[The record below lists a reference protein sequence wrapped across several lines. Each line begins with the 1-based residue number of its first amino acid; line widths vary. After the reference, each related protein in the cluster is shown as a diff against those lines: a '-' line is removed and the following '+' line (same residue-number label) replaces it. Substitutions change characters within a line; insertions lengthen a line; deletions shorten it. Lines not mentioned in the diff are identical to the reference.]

1 MHTDCSTQVTFVFG
15 SLLGQDVTLEGL
27 AAFNGTAWTN
37 AKSLFRAALGLHFG
51 HCDAPYFLSREV
63 TANSLQAC
71 RPRAL
76 SDWNALK
83 N

>member
-1 MHTDCSTQVTFVFG
+1 MHAYCTTQMALVFG
-15 SLLGQDVTLEGL
+15 GLLGQDVTFEGL

-51 HCDAPYFLSREV
+51 HCDAPSFLSREV
-63 TANSLQAC
+63 FVQSAQAC

-76 SDWNALK
+76 SDWGALK

>member
-1 MHTDCSTQVTFVFG
+1 
-15 SLLGQDVTLEGL
+15 VTLEGL

-63 TANSLQAC
+63 FAKKLASL
-71 RPRAL
+71 
-76 SDWNALK
+76 
-83 N
+83 